1 MVVLRIP
8 CESSNAGSLY
18 NLLSYIL
25 ETDVCGIC
33 RDTKSADI
41 GHRRLETED
50 YLDAGLYIFEIVV

>member
-33 RDTKSADI
+33 RDAKSADI

-50 YLDAGLYIFEIVV
+50 YLDAGLYI